1 MSGIDPEKV
10 RAHLDKIAG
19 STLFA
24 DSERLRRFLRFT
36 VESKLQNQ
44 HDRVKEYILGREVF
58 DRTDGYD
65 PRLDPIVRVEARRL
79 RSKLAEYYN
88 GPGREEAIR
97 LEYPKGTY
105 LPEIRHVRQRVS
117 AGRPYRAILVSLIA
131 AIASLAIVIFVYR
144 SEAARANGL
153 IAVLP
158 SQWLWVDRGQYDSS
172 AINLSEAITSDLANG
187 GVARVVAWPIVAQ
200 QHDNRKPLRQ
210 AAVEFGASKVIA
222 VGVRDVA
229 HRKLVTIFLIDP
241 ASGQKLRADQY
252 ITDGV
257 STVGPD
263 PLAQRI
269 TDDLAKEKVL

>member
-1 MSGIDPEKV
+1 MSGIEPEKV
-10 RAHLDKIAG
+10 RAHLDKISG

-24 DSERLRRFLRFT
+24 ESDRLRRFLRFT

-44 HDRVKEYILGREVF
+44 QDRVKEYILGREVF

-88 GPGREEAIR
+88 GPGRDEAIR

-105 LPEIRHVRQRVS
+105 LPEIRHVKDRASVS
-117 AGRPYRAILVSLIA
+117 PRPAPIVSIVA
-131 AIASLAIVIFVYR
+131 AIVVLAIVIFAYR
-144 SEAARANGL
+144 SEAGRANGM

-158 SQWLWVDRGQYDSS
+158 AQWLWNDRGQYDSS
-172 AINLSEAITSDLANG
+172 AISLSEAITSDLANG
-187 GVARVVAWPIVAQ
+187 NVARVVAWPVVAQ
-200 QHDNRKPLRQ
+200 QHDNRKPLRE
-210 AAVEFGASKVIA
+210 AAANLGASKVIS
-222 VGVRDVA
+222 VNVRDVG
-229 HRKLVTIFLIDP
+229 HHKLVTVFLIDP

-252 ITDGV
+252 LTDGV
-257 STVGPD
+257 SSVGND

-269 TDDLAKEKVL
+269 TDDLAKAKVF

>member
-1 MSGIDPEKV
+1 MSGIEPEKV

-24 DSERLRRFLRFT
+24 DSDRLRRFLWFT

-44 HDRVKEYILGREVF
+44 HERVKEYVLGREVF

-88 GPGREEAIR
+88 GPGRDEAIR

-105 LPEIRHVRQRVS
+105 LPEIRHVKGRASVRPRRV
-117 AGRPYRAILVSLIA
+117 LVASIVA
-131 AIASLAIVIFVYR
+131 AVVVLAIVIFAYR
-144 SEAARANGL
+144 SEAGRQSGM

-158 SQWLWVDRGQYDSS
+158 SQWLWNDRGQYDSS
-172 AINLSEAITSDLANG
+172 AISLSEAITSDLADG
-187 GVARVVAWPIVAQ
+187 TLARVVAWPIVAQ
-200 QHDNRKPLRQ
+200 QHDNRKSLREI
-210 AAVEFGASKVIA
+210 AANLGASKVIA

-241 ASGQKLRADQY
+241 ATGQKIGADQY
-252 ITDGV
+252 LTDGV
-257 STVGPD
+257 SSVGND

-269 TDDLAKEKVL
+269 TNDLAKAKAF